1 MLVVLQ
7 HRRESLRDLF
17 YFQLHLTVFAI
28 RSQSIPSLST
38 PSHAH
43 VESAAGG
50 DIRGVYRQKARNKI
64 RMPKNTDRAAVIR
77 LSK

>member
-17 YFQLHLTVFAI
+17 YFQLHLVFAI

-50 DIRGVYRQKARNKI
+50 DIKGVYRQKARNKI
-64 RMPKNTDRAAVIR
+64 RKPKNTDRAAVIR